1 MDPQSPWTDR
11 YSPTLE
17 DFEIIARAAF
27 ETLPDGFRGLCD
39 DIQISIAEYA
49 EKEVLQSLGLAS
61 PYDLLGLFQGV
72 GMAQG
77 ASEVQTGQ
85 MPNRIWL
92 YRRAI
97 LDYWVDREET
107 LGAIIRHVLIHEIGH
122 HFGLSDADMEAI
134 EAEAD

>member
-1 MDPQSPWTDR
+1 MDPDWTDR

-17 DFEIIARAAF
+17 DFEMMGRVAF
-27 ETLPDGFRGLCD
+27 DALPETFRSLSGE
-39 DIQISIAEYA
+39 IQISIADYA
-49 EKEVLQSLGLAS
+49 EKDVLRSLGLS
-61 PYDLLGLFQGV
+61 NPYELLGLFEGI

-77 ASEVQTGQ
+77 LTEVRTGQ

-97 LDYWVDREET
+97 LDYWVLHEET

-122 HFGLSDADMEAI
+122 HFGLSDEDMEAI
-134 EAEAD
+134 EAQPD